1 MAYIPINYST
11 PNDGLGDALRDF
23 AIKADTMFA
32 ELYSGVVF
40 KEPGK
45 GLSTN
50 DFTTDE
56 QTKLSGIAS
65 GAEVNVQADLLQ
77 DDDEQDDFVKNK
89 DATLPGRTPPQI
101 QTYAG
106 VSVFTVPVG
115 SIVSSV
121 LLVRTVLWD
130 IDEWTQTGN
139 EITITKT
146 MNTGN
151 RIQFNFY

>member
-1 MAYIPINYST
+1 MAYIPTNISS
-11 PNDGLGDALRDF
+11 PNDGLGDALRTF
-23 AIKADTMFA
+23 ASNANTMFA
-32 ELYSGVVF
+32 ELYAQAVF
-40 KEPGK
+40 KVPGK

-50 DFTTDE
+50 DFTTLE
-56 QTKLSGIAS
+56 QTKLAGIAT

-77 DDDEQDDFVKNK
+77 EDNTQDSFVKNK

-130 IDEWTQTGN
+130 IDEWTQTDN
-139 EITITKT
+139 KITITKT

>member
-1 MAYIPINYST
+1 MSQINIDIST
-11 PNDGLGDALRDF
+11 PNDGLGDPLRTAF
-23 AIKADTMFA
+23 NSVNLMFT
-32 ELYSGVVF
+32 ELYAGVVF

-56 QTKLSGIAS
+56 QTKLSGIAA

-77 DDDEQDDFVKNK
+77 DDDTQDDFVKNK

-101 QTYAG
+101 QLYAG
-106 VSVFTVPVG
+106 VNTFIVPTG
-115 SIVSSV
+115 AIVSSV

-130 IDEWTQTGN
+130 IDEWTQTDN
-139 EITITKT
+139 VITITKT

-151 RIQFNFY
+151 RIQINFY